1 MSVVQ
6 LRRPPYKLI
15 WFSEIDANPQKH
27 WLVENFLGLGELS
40 CVYGMP
46 GSGKSVLAGDLACHV
61 AAGLPWFGRR
71 VHRGAVLYVA
81 AERAGLVQR
90 RFAAWRLHHRQ
101 SELPLAVLPMVVNLR
116 DPSGAKLLIDAA
128 ADVHNF
134 FGLDVRLIVIDT
146 ISRVLAGGDENS
158 PKDMG
163 ALVNNLALVHDR
175 THAHMQGLHHI
186 PIDGQ
191 QRMRGHGALLGAC
204 DTTVS
209 VEKHDTIRSATIDKQ
224 NDGDEGERVT
234 FALEGVEL
242 YYDPETKQATTAPV
256 VVPSDA
262 PPPAQRPRPG
272 PKSRAD
278 RIMRDAIN
286 EALDT
291 TGQDISV
298 RGSPL
303 VRAATVRHV
312 REQFTKRYVVE
323 DDDPKKV
330 ADAKRK
336 AFNRA
341 LERLHADFSAGE
353 SNSDQWI
360 WRT

>member
-234 FALEGVEL
+234 FALGGSSSTMTPKPNRQPRHPLWCRPTRHHRPSV
-242 YYDPETKQATTAPV
+242 PGQAPNHGQIGLCAMPSTRPWTPPDKTSASEV
-256 VVPSDA
+256 VHLSA
-262 PPPAQRPRPG
+262 PPP
-272 PKSRAD
+272 S
-278 RIMRDAIN
+278 
-286 EALDT
+286 DT
-291 TGQDISV
+291 C
-298 RGSPL
+298 
-303 VRAATVRHV
+303 A
-312 REQFTKRYVVE
+312 
-323 DDDPKKV
+323 
-330 ADAKRK
+330 
-336 AFNRA
+336 
-341 LERLHADFSAGE
+341 
-353 SNSDQWI
+353 NSSQNAM
-360 WRT
+360 